1 MTNKENTYHIPVLR
15 DASIEGLNISA
26 EGIYVDVTF
35 GGGGH
40 SRAIFDLLSP
50 EGKLIAFDQDP
61 DALNNVWEADNFLFV
76 QSNFRYLAN
85 HLRAMGLNQVDGVL
99 ADLGVSSHQFDS
111 PERGFSL
118 RFEGDLDM
126 RMNQSGT
133 LTAKDILNN
142 YGEEDLYRVFRNY
155 GEIDGLKKLVD
166 VVLRARQ
173 IQKIQTTAQLTAL
186 LQPIAPRKKEHKFL
200 AQVFQA
206 LRIEVND
213 EMAVLREFLEQAE
226 KVLRPGGRLVVIS
239 YHSLEDRLVKN
250 YIKRGSFEG
259 TIEKD
264 FFGNVLK
271 PFEEITRKA
280 VVPTEKEIE
289 INNRAR
295 SAKLRVAERRSNHV
309 GK

>member
-15 DASIEGLNISA
+15 DASIEGLNMAANGVYI
-26 EGIYVDVTF
+26 DVTF

-40 SRAIFDLLSP
+40 SRAMFDKLST

-61 DALNNVWEADNFLFV
+61 DALKNTWEADNFLFV
-76 QSNFRYLAN
+76 PSNFRYLAN
-85 HLRAMGLNQVDGVL
+85 HLRAMGIAEVDGIL

-111 PERGFSL
+111 AERGFSL

-126 RMNQSGT
+126 RMNQSGS
-133 LTAKDILNN
+133 LTAKDIVNN

-166 VVLRARQ
+166 ALLRARQ
-173 IQKIQTTAQLTAL
+173 SLKIETTAQLTAL
-186 LQPIAPRKKEHKFL
+186 IQPLAPRNKEHKFL

-213 EMAVLREFLEQAE
+213 EMAVLREFLEQAA

-250 YIKRGSFEG
+250 FIKRGSFDG
-259 TIEKD
+259 KIEKD

-271 PFEEITRKA
+271 PFDEIIRKA
-280 VVPTEKEIE
+280 VVPSDEEIAL
-289 INNRAR
+289 NNRAR
-295 SAKLRVAERRSNHV
+295 SAKLRIAERTNV